1 MRPMIHDICP
11 GAFADPAPLSAAER
25 DAVRARWESRFPAAG
40 RDAWAVVGLGVVFDN
55 LERERKDRA
64 LDFLRRAPSSMAR
77 WAADMVDAGKATITA
92 PDPDAFTFTIS
103 PGGPDCGTCKG
114 TGEIVE
120 FPADE
125 DERLVACPRCGGTG
139 EGIRS

>member
-1 MRPMIHDICP
+1 MRPMIDDICP
-11 GAFADPAPLSAAER
+11 GAFDEPPTISIWMRTGVERIDWRAEQR
-25 DAVRARWESRFPAAG
+25 K
-40 RDAWAVVGLGVVFDN
+40 AWADLGLVNVFDN
-55 LERERKDRA
+55 LERERKERA

-77 WAADMVDAGKATITA
+77 WAADMVDEGKAVITT

-103 PGGPDCGTCKG
+103 PAGPDCGTCKG

-139 EGIRS
+139 EGIRP